1 METLLLIHWNRST
14 GPEIIIQYPPSKKF
28 PTKDTF
34 LKIWAQHELNKE
46 NSLIELEVHDGSE
59 LFKYI
64 SVLQDYENE
73 IYFLVLIYHKEL
85 YLEAP
90 SPDILAVI
98 GNNLLE
104 LMNTNKITR
113 AVSEAFSTINNYSKH
128 ESENLINFFQDKIK
142 YTILQILEEG
152 VISKAEL
159 VRILREY
166 YGFST
171 INIDLLL
178 VPFIQES
185 LIQKKMI
192 SGSNE
197 CYLLIKDLTYARIP
211 PQNLPNEMMKN
222 DEKILKKYKN
232 ELVRL
237 FSRYDFNEEIKNKSL
252 TGFLIDKDVYRLIK
266 LLRTKNVSVNE
277 CLSILNNRE
286 DLFSDLLD
294 SKILFEAK
302 GFVYLLSDL
311 RFILFSPLFIIEK
324 LRNRYAKNQITLNQ
338 YHSHLKILLTGIQE
352 KLDYIII

>member
-46 NSLIELEVHDGSE
+46 NSMIELEVHDGTE
-59 LFKYI
+59 LFKFI

-73 IYFLVLIYHKEL
+73 IYFLVLIYNKES
-85 YLEAP
+85 YIEAP

-113 AVSEAFSTINNYSKH
+113 AVSEAFLTINNYSKH
-128 ESENLINFFQDKIK
+128 ESANLINFFQDKIK
-142 YTILQILEEG
+142 FTILQILEEG
-152 VISKAEL
+152 VISKTEL
-159 VRILREY
+159 VRILREE

-185 LIQKKMI
+185 LIQKKII

-211 PQNLPNEMMKN
+211 PQNLPNEIQ
-222 DEKILKKYKN
+222 DEKTLKKYKN
-232 ELVRL
+232 ELIHF

-252 TGFLIDKDVYRLIK
+252 TGFLIDKDVYKLIK

-324 LRNRYAKNQITLNQ
+324 LRTRYAKNQITLNQ
-338 YHSHLKILLTGIQE
+338 YHTHLKILLTGIQE

>member
-1 METLLLIHWNRST
+1 MESLLLIHWNRST

-46 NSLIELEVHDGSE
+46 NSMIELEVGNGTD

-64 SVLQDYENE
+64 SVLHDYENE
-73 IYFLVLIYHKEL
+73 IYFLVLIYNKET

-90 SPDILAVI
+90 SPDILVVI

-113 AVSEAFSTINNYSKH
+113 AVSEAFTTINNYSKH

-142 YTILQILEEG
+142 FTILQILEEG
-152 VISKAEL
+152 VISKTEL
-159 VRILREY
+159 IRILREE

-178 VPFIQES
+178 VPFIQEN
-185 LIQKKMI
+185 LIQKKI
-192 SGSNE
+192 IAGSNE

-211 PQNLPNEMMKN
+211 PQNLPHEIE
-222 DEKILKKYKN
+222 DEKMLKKYKS
-232 ELVRL
+232 ELIHF

-252 TGFLIDKDVYRLIK
+252 TGFLIDKDVYNLIM
-266 LLRTKNVSVNE
+266 LLRNKVISVNE
-277 CLSILNNRE
+277 CLNTLNNRE
-286 DLFSDLLD
+286 DLFSELLD
-294 SKILFEAK
+294 SKILFEGK

-324 LRNRYAKNQITLNQ
+324 LRVRYAKNQITLNQ
-338 YHSHLKILLTGIQE
+338 YYAHLKMLLRDLKE
-352 KLDYIII
+352 KLNYTII